1 MSASTGGKRLPRPRI
16 NAQVK
21 AVIHD
26 LRAQGMTMSEI
37 SRRVGISHAS
47 VSRFLAQ
54 MGDPYERPGPKRCS
68 LDGCERQSNYGPLG
82 YCRMHEMRYKRG
94 NPLDALLMRAPNG
107 QRTPCVVEGCDRP
120 RGGRDGYCP
129 GHARLLRTGGE
140 MVPEFE
146 PRMKQPD
153 KCTFPGCTRR
163 ADSKGYCPAH
173 IRQQRRRG
181 RMVAIRERTV
191 WDACTYSAVHHRC
204 RQIWGRVQQ
213 YPCIDCGKPA
223 EEWAYD
229 GKDPTELYVER
240 TDWGKRKSIVPY
252 SRFPEFYMP
261 MCKACHKRRDMRE
274 LHEAYAEFRAW
285 RKRNRN
291 GSGSDDEPP
300 F

>member
-16 NAQVK
+16 NAEVK
-21 AVIHD
+21 AVIRD

-37 SRRVGISHAS
+37 GRRVGISRPS

-54 MGDPYERPGPKRCS
+54 MGDPDERPGPKRCS
-68 LDGCERQSNYGPLG
+68 LDGCERGSNYGPLG

-94 NPLDALLMRAPNG
+94 VPLDAPLMRAPNG

-120 RGGRDGYCP
+120 RGGRGGYCP
-129 GHARLLRTGGE
+129 GHARRVRTGGE

-173 IRQQRRRG
+173 IRQQRVHG

-191 WDACTYSAVHHRC
+191 WDTCTYSAVHDEVVISLDNLNQLKKAIAAERAAADRRADDHKAKL
-204 RQIWGRVQQ
+204 WG
-213 YPCIDCGKPA
+213 
-223 EEWAYD
+223 
-229 GKDPTELYVER
+229 
-240 TDWGKRKSIVPY
+240 
-252 SRFPEFYMP
+252 F
-261 MCKACHKRRDMRE
+261 
-274 LHEAYAEFRAW
+274 AW
-285 RKRNRN
+285 T
-291 GSGSDDEPP
+291 GTLATLVAIATLG
-300 F
+300 

>member
-1 MSASTGGKRLPRPRI
+1 
-16 NAQVK
+16 
-21 AVIHD
+21 
-26 LRAQGMTMSEI
+26 
-37 SRRVGISHAS
+37 
-47 VSRFLAQ
+47 
-54 MGDPYERPGPKRCS
+54 
-68 LDGCERQSNYGPLG
+68 
-82 YCRMHEMRYKRG
+82 
-94 NPLDALLMRAPNG
+94 
-107 QRTPCVVEGCDRP
+107 
-120 RGGRDGYCP
+120 
-129 GHARLLRTGGE
+129 

-153 KCTFPGCTRR
+153 KCTFPGCTQR
-163 ADSKGYCPAH
+163 AYSKGYCPAH
-173 IRQQRRRG
+173 IRQQRLHG

-191 WDACTYSAVHHRC
+191 WDACTYSAVHYRC

-213 YPCIDCGKPA
+213 YPCIDCGKLA
-223 EEWAYD
+223 EQWAYD

>member
-1 MSASTGGKRLPRPRI
+1 VGRI
-16 NAQVK
+16 NAEVK
-21 AVIHD
+21 ALIRD
-26 LRAQGMTMSEI
+26 LRAQGMTMSEVG
-37 SRRVGISHAS
+37 RRVGISHAS

-54 MGDPYERPGPKRCS
+54 VGDPYERPGRKRCS
-68 LDGCERQSNYGPLG
+68 LDGCERPSTFGPLG
-82 YCRMHEMRYKRG
+82 YCGMHAYRQRTG
-94 NPLDALLMRAPNG
+94 LPLDAPLMRAPKG
-107 QRTPCVVEGCDRP
+107 TVIPCIIDGCDRP
-120 RGGRDGYCP
+120 RKSKGYCD
-129 GHARLLRTGGE
+129 GHARRLKNGGE
-140 MVPEFE
+140 MVAEFQ

-153 KCTFPGCTRR
+153 RCTFPGCTRR
-163 ADSKGYCPAH
+163 PIARGYCSAH
-173 IRQQRRRG
+173 LRQQRVHG

-204 RQIWGRVQQ
+204 RHIWGRVQQ
-213 YPCIDCGKPA
+213 YPCLDCGRPA

-229 GKDPTELYVER
+229 GKDPTELYAER

-291 GSGSDDEPP
+291 ESGSDDEPP